1 MTLSVGARPST
12 EARHTDKEE
21 RIKTVTM
28 SVDQG
33 LTQRYQAPQHTD
45 RYSPAKSR
53 WALTILFTIM
63 GISALGII
71 ANETVS
77 EPYPA
82 LFQPSFGGDGQ
93 HPDVAHVTRMDF
105 FVTYDDGTTQQFD
118 NKDVLYDSPILHT
131 PIMAMGFGIH
141 EGKGIM
147 ETAPSSITWG
157 AQRIREI
164 SGDKSV
170 KDARIDWTK
179 SGYGLA
185 DGELQYSQVVRS
197 LDLIRDGQDVT
208 SS

>member
-1 MTLSVGARPST
+1 
-12 EARHTDKEE
+12 
-21 RIKTVTM
+21 M

-33 LTQRYQAPQHTD
+33 LAQKRQAPQHTD
-45 RYSPAKSR
+45 RFTPAKNR
-53 WALTILFTIM
+53 WALTVLFTIL

-93 HPDVAHVTRMDF
+93 HPGVAHVTRMDF
-105 FVTYDDGTTQQFD
+105 FVTYDDGSTQQFD
-118 NKDVLYDSPILHT
+118 NRDVLYDSPILET

-157 AQRIREI
+157 AQRVREI
-164 SGDKSV
+164 SGNKSV

-179 SGYGLA
+179 KSYRLA
-185 DGELQYSQVVRS
+185 DGGLEHSEVVRS
-197 LDLIRDGQDVT
+197 LDLIRNGQDVT